1 MKEYRLTAQEVD
13 SFLLGVPPVKSGGR
27 YAVQVVA
34 TENSDLKGVY
44 MSLFQDVIAERQLP
58 DDEPIGDIIA
68 EMKKDNPDEE
78 LAEWYGDLDTDIRDR
93 VCYILATVAGM
104 DYQEASRRL
113 YNE

>member
-1 MKEYRLTAQEVD
+1 MKEFRLTAREVD
-13 SFLLGVPPVKSGGR
+13 SFRFGIPVKSGGR

-58 DDEPIGDIIA
+58 DDEPIGDMIA
-68 EMKKDNPDEE
+68 EMKKDDPDEE
-78 LAEWYGDLDTDIRDR
+78 LAKWYAGLDTEIRER

-104 DYQEASRRL
+104 DYQETSRRL

>member
-1 MKEYRLTAQEVD
+1 MKEFRLTAQAID
-13 SFLLGVPPVKSGGR
+13 CFLMGVPVVNPRGR

-44 MSLFQDVIAERQLP
+44 MSLFQDEIAERQLP

-68 EMKKDNPDEE
+68 EMKKDDPDEE
-78 LAEWYGDLDTDIRDR
+78 LAEWFGGLDTEIRGR

-104 DYQEASRRL
+104 DYQEAGRRL